1 MANTLLMR
9 AHRLFW
15 IAILAALAV
24 TGWTLR
30 THWSVRTTRDG
41 AVVADTP
48 AFATPRPSP
57 TVAASPPGHAA
68 APSPAPE
75 PAVPVDLPT
84 PAPGLDRALTSD
96 YRKALTAHGHKV
108 LGLTIVDTR
117 ATGGARRA
125 EIIYQTAT
133 DGSMKALRP
142 EVARIVSPGAN
153 PRLALDQI
161 VVRPA
166 RPNGAVVVTVTVT
179 VMELDR
185 WLKAQTTDEEFY
197 ESWSVRQ
204 SAR

>member
-1 MANTLLMR
+1 M
-9 AHRLFW
+9 LFRSVE
-15 IAILAALAV
+15 LV
-24 TGWTLR
+24 T
-30 THWSVRTTRDG
+30 
-41 AVVADTP
+41 ATP
-48 AFATPRPSP
+48 APATAVPPLALPAATP
-57 TVAASPPGHAA
+57 T
-68 APSPAPE
+68 PE

-84 PAPGLDRALTSD
+84 PAPGLDRALTAD
-96 YRKALTAHGHKV
+96 YRRALTTHGHKV

-125 EIIYQTAT
+125 EIVYKTTT

-142 EVARIVSPGAN
+142 EVARIISPGAN

-166 RPNGAVVVTVTVT
+166 RPNGTSIMAITIS

-197 ESWSVRQ
+197 ASWTVRQ
-204 SAR
+204 GAR